1 MKTNMKELNMN
12 EMELVNGGIGIN
24 ETPAGWYDEP
34 VPTGAA
40 PVSSTLND
48 ILNSN
53 TVFGGLF
60 GTAHLCA

>member
-1 MKTNMKELNMN
+1 MNTNKMELNMN

-48 ILNSN
+48 ILNGN
-53 TVFGGLF
+53 TVFSGLF
-60 GTAHLCA
+60 GTAPLCA